1 MSVVEIVKELNRM
14 KKKSSKDRK
23 KREKLSSK
31 DYSQEQKQD
40 QKEYLEGSLGI
51 CQEINHAALSGL
63 LSNTDDERMTSNH
76 QQPREMQDNNN
87 RKLLKR
93 QDKLEGQDQD
103 VSLSKDVQYPNA
115 RSELLSSLTT
125 KSGEKLPTH
134 VVIDCSMFSYV
145 DTAGITQLKSTI
157 KDYESIGVKTYLAG
171 IATHVDQLL
180 EIDNFYK
187 EVPPHHV
194 YITIQDAVHHAQ
206 QDQLGYDFD
215 DEDMQEQQSHH
226 EEENDD
232 ETTSCLH

>member
-1 MSVVEIVKELNRM
+1 ME
-14 KKKSSKDRK
+14 KKSSKDRK
-23 KREKLSSK
+23 KQEKLSSR
-31 DYSQEQKQD
+31 DYSHEQKQH
-40 QKEYLEGSLGI
+40 QKEYLE
-51 CQEINHAALSGL
+51 
-63 LSNTDDERMTSNH
+63 
-76 QQPREMQDNNN
+76 
-87 RKLLKR
+87 
-93 QDKLEGQDQD
+93 
-103 VSLSKDVQYPNA
+103 DVQHSNA
-115 RSELLSSLTT
+115 RSQLLSSLTT

-134 VVIDCSMFSYV
+134 VVIDCSMFSYI

-180 EIDNFYK
+180 EMDNFYK

-215 DEDMQEQQSHH
+215 NEEMEEQQSRH
-226 EEENDD
+226 EEEQDD